1 MIVKSQQ
8 NRIELVSRPVSLEV
22 DEADEV
28 AVVVWDWL
36 AAEEVEEQEEAGV
49 EGFRVGVAWLSPSS
63 RVLTDPEASGEEG
76 TPPPALARA
85 S

>member
-8 NRIELVSRPVSLEV
+8 IRIELVARPVSLDV

-36 AAEEVEEQEEAGV
+36 AAEEEEQEEAGV

-76 TPPPALARA
+76 KPPPAFAWA

>member
-1 MIVKSQQ
+1 MT
-8 NRIELVSRPVSLEV
+8 RPVCLEV

-36 AAEEVEEQEEAGV
+36 AAEEEEEEEQEE

>member
-36 AAEEVEEQEEAGV
+36 AVEEEQEEAGV
-49 EGFRVGVAWLSPSS
+49 EGFRVGGAWLSPSS

-76 TPPPALARA
+76 TPPPALARV

>member
-36 AAEEVEEQEEAGV
+36 AVEEEQEEAGV

-76 TPPPALARA
+76 TPTPALARA